1 MRNFIRKYNFAIV
14 LLLML
19 SLMGGTLWF
28 GIVPM
33 YQKIISLRDDIQK
46 EVAHKENQERQ
57 IKRLPEIKSQ
67 YDKVLSEERYF
78 DILLTENRMVALIQ
92 TIEALANQTGTEIT
106 IQSNAAK
113 FEDLV
118 KKKSSSDKSAEK
130 TGEGSSEEANKEAA
144 KKTLT
149 NPLPY
154 PDYLRLTLT
163 VKGDYTEIVAFL
175 HELETLPVA
184 LDVLGVEVRQ
194 PIRSDNIGQGD
205 VRSVNPFVAEG
216 DVAASSESGEKKGE
230 EVPAEIAAPISP
242 QLEAV
247 FDTVIYI
254 AKK

>member
-1 MRNFIRKYNFAIV
+1 MRNFFKKYNFVIT
-14 LLLML
+14 LLFMI
-19 SLMGGTLWF
+19 SIMGGTFWW
-28 GIVPM
+28 GVVPM
-33 YQKIISLRDDIQK
+33 YQKIINLRDDIQK
-46 EVAHKENQERQ
+46 EVARKDNQERQ

-67 YDKVLSEERYF
+67 YDKVLSDEGYF

-92 TIEALANQTGTEIT
+92 TIEALATQTGTEIA

-118 KKKSSSDKSAEK
+118 KKKSTDKSSEK
-130 TGEGSSEEANKEAA
+130 SDDAAGDETTKETA
-144 KKTLT
+144 KKTLV
-149 NPLPY
+149 NSLPY

-184 LDVLGVEVRQ
+184 LDVLGVEVHQ
-194 PIRSDNIGQGD
+194 PIRSDSIGQGD
-205 VRSVNPFVAEG
+205 VRSVSPFVAEG
-216 DVAASSESGEKKGE
+216 SAASSAEKKEGE
-230 EVPAEIAAPISP
+230 VSPEIVAPISP

>member
-1 MRNFIRKYNFAIV
+1 MRNFFKKYNFVIT
-14 LLLML
+14 LLFMI
-19 SLMGGTLWF
+19 SIMGGTFWW
-28 GIVPM
+28 GVVPM
-33 YQKIISLRDDIQK
+33 YQKIINLRDDIQK
-46 EVAHKENQERQ
+46 EVARKENQERQ

-67 YDKVLSEERYF
+67 YDKVLSDEGYF

-92 TIEALANQTGTEIT
+92 TIEALATQTGTEIA

-113 FEDLV
+113 FEDSV
-118 KKKSSSDKSAEK
+118 KKKSTDKSSEK
-130 TGEGSSEEANKEAA
+130 SDDAAGDETTKETA
-144 KKTLT
+144 KKTLI
-149 NPLPY
+149 NSLPY

-184 LDVLGVEVRQ
+184 LDVLGVEVHQ
-194 PIRSDNIGQGD
+194 PIRSDSIGQGD
-205 VRSVNPFVAEG
+205 VRSVSPFVAEG
-216 DVAASSESGEKKGE
+216 STASSAEKKEGE
-230 EVPAEIAAPISP
+230 VSPEIVTPISP